1 MNEKLSCEDVE
12 LELSGPEP
20 SAEARAHLAGC
31 ASCTETARV
40 LGLATLP
47 PLSETERLLLS
58 GLAAS
63 TTREARAQRAPRA
76 NAGWGRLALAA
87 GLGALLASGV
97 VLKVTEPRVVLQT
110 VTETRTELVA
120 ATELPDLSAGEASD
134 FNLSDD
140 DVFFEVGWPSPT
152 EGDL

>member
-1 MNEKLSCEDVE
+1 MTCDDVE
-12 LELSGPEP
+12 LELSGGSSSPDV
-20 SAEARAHLAGC
+20 RAHLETC
-31 ASCTETARV
+31 ASCQTTARV

-47 PLSETERLLLS
+47 PLTDTERLVLS

-63 TTREARAQRAPRA
+63 TQREWRAHQRPRRSFAARLAS
-76 NAGWGRLALAA
+76 LALAA
-87 GLGALLASGV
+87 GVGALLASTIA
-97 VLKVTEPRVVLQT
+97 LRSRPEPT
-110 VTETRTELVA
+110 VETRTVLMAPAEVP
-120 ATELPDLSAGEASD
+120 EFSDLGGAD